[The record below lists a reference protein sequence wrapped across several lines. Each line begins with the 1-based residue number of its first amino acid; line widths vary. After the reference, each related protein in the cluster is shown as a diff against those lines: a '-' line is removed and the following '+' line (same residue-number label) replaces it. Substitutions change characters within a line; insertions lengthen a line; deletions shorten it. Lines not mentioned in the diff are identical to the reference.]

1 MQPRTIAIS
10 GSIERKGPRNDTK
23 VYGARPSN
31 RPLPQWVKLRR
42 THNEQL
48 SAGVALKADIARYSR
63 DVSKVPT
70 TDIIDSAALR
80 RFGHVNS
87 LYEEPFFSCR
97 QGGGSP
103 PPAATGSPSPIRAVS
118 EQHLHAVLSLVR
130 RTGRRSSVPL
140 ASRPSWAI
148 PNQCWPEA
156 FTDGLLSRWSG
167 LSHSCHLKLCIFGK
181 LFQILILLPFLH
193 SPRRF
198 FSRG

>member
-1 MQPRTIAIS
+1 MDYARLRAVFGGGKTFSHGLGQKRKCPGSRGTSVLPS
-10 GSIERKGPRNDTK
+10 GADIVS
-23 VYGARPSN
+23 
-31 RPLPQWVKLRR
+31 LPQHVRL
-42 THNEQL
+42 
-48 SAGVALKADIARYSR
+48 
-63 DVSKVPT
+63 VPT

-103 PPAATGSPSPIRAVS
+103 PPAETGSPSPIRAVS

-140 ASRPSWAI
+140 ASRPSWSI

-156 FTDGLLSRWSG
+156 FPDGLLSRWSS
-167 LSHSCHLKLCIFGK
+167 LSHSCHPKLCICGK

-198 FSRG
+198 FPRG